1 MEQRSCLRSAVKIPV
16 LLDNIDTG
24 DIRCASRD
32 VGMGGMFLE
41 ASSPNLSKGE
51 EVQMMFSLPTERGGR
66 DYCLTAKV
74 ARIEKDG
81 VGITFF
87 NPDTATFRT
96 IQELLRY
103 SKSQN
108 LH

>member
-16 LLDNIDTG
+16 LLDNIGAG

-41 ASSPNLSKGE
+41 ANSPSLSKGE
-51 EVQMMFSLPTERGGR
+51 EVQVVFSLPTEKGGR
-66 DYCLTAKV
+66 DHYLTARV
-74 ARIEKDG
+74 ARVEKDG
-81 VGITFF
+81 VGVTFF

-96 IQELLRY
+96 LQELLKY